1 MSKVFENI
9 FKKENLKK
17 TLKNIFIIFV
27 ASILLAIGSGF
38 FLVPF
43 SINIG
48 GITGITILF
57 SGFLPVDIT
66 SYIFYWVL
74 FAIGL
79 IFLGPRFSLS
89 TLIVTILEPVFMTII
104 LRTGLQK
111 FFLDLVLNNA
121 PYVLENGAIQNL
133 GSLDISL
140 GLILAFAL
148 LGGLLQGVG
157 CALTFR
163 VGAST
168 GGVDVLTF
176 IITKYT
182 GIKETVPYFAIDA
195 TIVGTGIILSIVNS
209 SNILLISSVFGI
221 LGAFIAS
228 IAVEQFYSSRTDSY
242 GVDIITDKPE
252 EIVKFAIDELDRSAT
267 IFNVTGA
274 YSGDEK
280 KMVRILFSKREY
292 SKIRSGIASIDSKAF
307 CSFFR
312 TLFVGGEGFDYL
324 QAQNESSIKLIKKY
338 NKSKKDK
345 NGK

>member
-1 MSKVFENI
+1 MIYIDLFIGFLKVGLFSFGGGYVSIALIREI
-9 FKKENLKK
+9 VLSYGWLDDEMLSYMIAVSESTPGPIMVNLA
-17 TLKNIFIIFV
+17 TY
-27 ASILLAIGSGF
+27 IGS
-38 FLVPF
+38 
-43 SINIG
+43 S
-48 GITGITILF
+48 
-57 SGFLPVDIT
+57 
-66 SYIFYWVL
+66 
-74 FAIGL
+74 
-79 IFLGPRFSLS
+79 
-89 TLIVTILEPVFMTII
+89 
-104 LRTGLQK
+104 
-111 FFLDLVLNNA
+111 
-121 PYVLENGAIQNL
+121 
-133 GSLDISL
+133 
-140 GLILAFAL
+140 
-148 LGGLLQGVG
+148 QG
-157 CALTFR
+157 
-163 VGAST
+163 
-168 GGVDVLTF
+168 
-176 IITKYT
+176 
-182 GIKETVPYFAIDA
+182 
-195 TIVGTGIILSIVNS
+195 
-209 SNILLISSVFGI
+209 GI